1 MSDYFAEIERELRA
15 ATARRAHMPWYR
27 RTGMLRLSRG
37 RGRGHGRVLLIAVAL
52 LLASTAIALAATGTI
67 LTGSPV
73 KEIGHQSAGVGDGV
87 PIKGTG
93 RLLPLRAAD
102 PAGGLT
108 WGMRIVHTTRGLV
121 CVQIGR
127 VYQGRLGELGIDGAF
142 GDDGK
147 FHPLPENA
155 LPDVMEPTAIGD
167 SDCQLPKQTYAGY
180 LAGIVASAAHDPL
193 RGRRGSASGAVALS
207 ERRDISFGLL
217 GKHAR
222 RITYRTSSGLHS
234 TDVLRPL
241 GAYLIVQRARDDR
254 NLGSISDT
262 FGDDVRFP
270 FSDPVPPNGAL
281 RSVRYL
287 FPGRE
292 CVNTGHN
299 QVRKACG
306 LSEFPPPHAAPASVH
321 EPIRAHLTL
330 SGRTITKA
338 EISFPA
344 PYAVTSAGE
353 GYSVSGVGC
362 GRYLDSISN
371 ADVARGA
378 TVHIPLRDVLIQA
391 CGHSLTLTVEYER
404 TVDDL
409 PVSAKVGTVTV
420 RIPRG
425 MRIERETARAPEE

>member
-15 ATARRAHMPWYR
+15 ATARRAHLPWYR
-27 RTGMLRLSRG
+27 RPGMSRLPG
-37 RGRGHGRVLLIAVAL
+37 GGGHGRVLVIAIAL

-73 KEIGHQSAGVGDGV
+73 KEIGHQNAGVGDGV
-87 PIKGTG
+87 PIKGSS

-102 PAGGLT
+102 PAGGPP

-121 CVQIGR
+121 CVQVGR
-127 VYQGRLGELGIDGAF
+127 VYEGRLGELGIDGAF

-155 LPDVMEPTAIGD
+155 LPDVMEPAAIGD
-167 SDCQLPKQTYAGY
+167 TDCQLPKQTYAGY
-180 LAGIVASAAHDPL
+180 VAGILASAAHDPL
-193 RGRRGSASGAVALS
+193 RGTRTSAGGTVALS

-234 TDVLRPL
+234 ADVLRPL
-241 GAYLIVQRARDDR
+241 GAYLIVQPARDDR

-262 FGDDVRFP
+262 IGDDVRFP

-321 EPIRAHLTL
+321 EPIRTHLTL
-330 SGRTITKA
+330 RGRTVADA

-353 GYSVSGVGC
+353 GYSTGGSSC
-362 GRYLDSISN
+362 GRYVGDSSD
-371 ADVARGA
+371 ADVAKGD
-378 TVHIPLRDVLIQA
+378 TVRIPLRDVLIEA

-404 TVDDL
+404 TVNDL

-420 RIPRG
+420 HIPRG
-425 MRIERETARAPEE
+425 MKIERETDRTPEE